1 MKWWDYPLE
10 VVKEN
15 IDILALEPTLPIL
28 DIFEKKLQDSKNNI
42 INDREQY

>member
-15 IDILALEPTLPIL
+15 IDILALEPTLPVW
-28 DIFEKKLQDSKNNI
+28 DIFEKKLEDGK
-42 INDREQY
+42 RFL